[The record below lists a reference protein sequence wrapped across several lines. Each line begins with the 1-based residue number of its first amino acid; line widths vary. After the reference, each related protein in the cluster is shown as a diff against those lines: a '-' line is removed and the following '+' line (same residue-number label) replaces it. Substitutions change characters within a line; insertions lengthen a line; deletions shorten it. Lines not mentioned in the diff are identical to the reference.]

1 MVSPSI
7 EKPGTLVREQPG
19 ALESSRAGGSV
30 WSLWLEKD
38 LTVAVCFALAACVIH
53 FLFNGGYGYFRDE
66 LYYAACGQHL
76 AWGYVDH
83 APLVA
88 VIARL
93 SRTLFGDSLRALR
106 FFPALSSG
114 AKILLTGWIVRE
126 LGGRRFAQ
134 VLAGTAMLL
143 CPIYL
148 TMDNFL
154 SMNAFE
160 PVLWMLCVAIALR
173 IIRTGQ
179 QWLWLLFGLVAGI
192 GILNKHSTLL
202 FGFGFFIA
210 LLVTR
215 QRRLLQNA
223 WIWTGALIALALFLP
238 NLLWEIENHWPTPEI
253 LRNVD
258 QYKNAHVS
266 WLGFIGQQALLIH
279 PLATP
284 MCLAG
289 LWYFL
294 GSREG
299 REYRF
304 LGWTYLFILLQLLI
318 FRGRIY
324 YLAPAY
330 PMFFAAGAVAIESWI
345 EARIRAP
352 LVYPES
358 RSRETLP
365 VNRKE
370 SSLNGSERRHSNW
383 NWKKTV
389 ILAPLAVGGLVAAPL
404 AIPILPLDAA
414 AAYANFWDVNRVRVE
429 IQPSGKLPQLFADM
443 MGWQQQ
449 VDVVARVFH
458 SLPSDDQPKAAIL
471 ARNYGQ
477 AGAIEYFGPSHGL
490 PRPISGHNNYYLWG
504 PQHYTGEVVI
514 SVGIPIEKLRPLFN
528 RIELAATIQNEYA
541 IPEENNVP
549 VYICR
554 EPKMTLQKA
563 WPRLKFYG

>member
-1 MVSPSI
+1 MASPFI
-7 EKPGTLVREQPG
+7 EKQGTLVSEQPG
-19 ALESSRAGGSV
+19 ALESARTGGSV

-38 LTVAVCFALAACVIH
+38 QAVAVCFALTACVVH

-76 AWGYVDH
+76 AWGYVDQ

-88 VIARL
+88 VVARL
-93 SRTLFGDSLRALR
+93 SRMLFGDSLRSLR

-126 LGGRRFAQ
+126 LGGRRYAQ

-173 IIRTGQ
+173 IIRTGRQ
-179 QWLWLLFGLVAGI
+179 HLWLLFGLVAGI

-202 FGFGFFIA
+202 FGFGFFLA
-210 LLVTR
+210 LLATR
-215 QRRLLQNA
+215 QRRLLQNV
-223 WIWTGALIALALFLP
+223 WIWAGALIAVALFLP
-238 NLLWEIENHWPTPEI
+238 NLLWEIHNHWPTPEI

-284 MCLAG
+284 ICLAG

-294 GSREG
+294 WSRQG
-299 REYRF
+299 REFRF
-304 LGWTYLFILLQLLI
+304 LGWTYLFLLLQLLI

-330 PMFFAAGAVAIESWI
+330 PMLFAAGAVAIESWI
-345 EARIRAP
+345 ETRVRAP
-352 LVYPES
+352 LADPES
-358 RSRETLP
+358 QGGTRRDNTSPRSA
-365 VNRKE
+365 
-370 SSLNGSERRHSNW
+370 NW
-383 NWKKTV
+383 NWMKTA
-389 ILAPLAVGGLVAAPL
+389 ILAPLVVGGLIAAPL
-404 AIPILPLDAA
+404 AIPILPLETAV
-414 AAYANFWDVNRVRVE
+414 AYANFWDVNRVRVE
-429 IQPSGKLPQLFADM
+429 IQPSGKLPQFFADM

-449 VDVVARVFH
+449 VDVVAGVFQ
-458 SLPSDDQPKAAIL
+458 SLPADDRPKAAIL
-471 ARNYGQ
+471 TRNYGQ
-477 AGAIEYFGPSHGL
+477 AGAIEYFGPSYGL

-504 PQHYTGEVVI
+504 PQQYTGEVVI
-514 SVGIPIEKLRPLFN
+514 TVGIPIEKLQPLFQH
-528 RIELAATIQNEYA
+528 IELAATIRNDYA
-541 IPEENNVP
+541 IPEENNLP
-549 VYICR
+549 IYICR
-554 EPKMTLQKA
+554 DPKMTLQKA
-563 WPRLKFYG
+563 WPSLKFYG

>member
-7 EKPGTLVREQPG
+7 DKSGTLVREQPG
-19 ALESSRAGGSV
+19 ALASARTGGSV
-30 WSLWLEKD
+30 WSVWLERD
-38 LTVAVCFALAACVIH
+38 QAIAVCFALTACVIH
-53 FLFNGGYGYFRDE
+53 FLFNGGYGFFRDE

-76 AWGYVDH
+76 AWGYVDQ

-88 VIARL
+88 VVARL
-93 SRTLFGDSLRALR
+93 SRILFGDSLRSLR

-126 LGGRRFAQ
+126 LGGRRYAQ
-134 VLAGTAMLL
+134 ILAGTAMLL

-173 IIRTGQ
+173 IIRTGHQ
-179 QWLWLLFGLVAGI
+179 RLWLLFGLIAGI

-202 FGFGFFIA
+202 FGFSIFLA

-215 QRRLLQNA
+215 QRRLLQNV
-223 WIWTGALIALALFLP
+223 WIWAGALLAFLIFLP
-238 NLLWEIENHWPTPEI
+238 NLLWEVENHWPTPEI
-253 LRNVD
+253 LQNVD
-258 QYKNAHVS
+258 HYKNAHVS
-266 WLGFIGQQALLIH
+266 WLGFIGQQALLVH

-284 MCLAG
+284 ICLAG

-294 GSREG
+294 WSREG

-304 LGWTYLFILLQLLI
+304 LGWTYVFLLLQLLI

-330 PMFFAAGAVAIESWI
+330 PMLFAAGAVAIESWI
-345 EARIRAP
+345 SA
-352 LVYPES
+352 LM
-358 RSRETLP
+358 
-365 VNRKE
+365 
-370 SSLNGSERRHSNW
+370 ERRGSNW
-383 NWKKTV
+383 NWIRTA
-389 ILAPLAVGGLVAAPL
+389 ILAPLLFGGIVAAPL
-404 AIPILPLDAA
+404 AIPILPLDTA
-414 AAYANFWDVNRVRVE
+414 AAYANFWDVNRVQVE

-449 VDVVARVFH
+449 VDVVAGVFQ
-458 SLPSDDQPKAAIL
+458 SLPADDQPKAAIL

-477 AGAIEYFGPSHGL
+477 AGAIEYFGPSYGL
-490 PRPISGHNNYYLWG
+490 PRPISAHNNYFLWG
-504 PQHYTGEVVI
+504 PQQYTGEVVI
-514 SVGIPIEKLRPLFN
+514 TVGIKIEKLRPLFN
-528 RIELAATIQNEYA
+528 QIELAATIRNEYA

-554 EPKMTLQKA
+554 QPKTTLQKV
-563 WPRLKFYG
+563 WPSLKFYG

>member
-1 MVSPSI
+1 MVSPSL
-7 EKPGTLVREQPG
+7 EKTGTLGREHPG
-19 ALESSRAGGSV
+19 AVELARAPESI
-30 WSLWLEKD
+30 WSAWLTRD
-38 LTVAVCFALAACVIH
+38 QAIAVYFAFTACVVH

-76 AWGYVDH
+76 AWGYVDQ
-83 APLVA
+83 APLIA
-88 VIARL
+88 VIARV
-93 SRTLFGDSLRALR
+93 SRMMFGDSLRALR
-106 FFPALSSG
+106 FFPALASG
-114 AKILLTGWIVRE
+114 AKIFLTGWIVRE
-126 LGGRRFAQ
+126 LGGRRYAQ

-179 QWLWLLFGLVAGI
+179 QHLWLLFGLVAGI

-202 FGFGFFIA
+202 FGFSFFLA
-210 LLVTR
+210 LLVTP
-215 QRRLLQNA
+215 QRRFLKNV
-223 WIWTGALIALALFLP
+223 WIWAGALVAFLIFLP
-238 NLLWEIENHWPTPEI
+238 NLLWEIKNDWPTPEI

-258 QYKNAHVS
+258 LYKNAHVS

-284 MCLAG
+284 VCLAG

-294 GSREG
+294 GSRQG

-330 PMFFAAGAVAIESWI
+330 PMLFAAGAVAIESWI
-345 EARIRAP
+345 QNRARVP
-352 LVYPES
+352 M
-358 RSRETLP
+358 
-365 VNRKE
+365 
-370 SSLNGSERRHSNW
+370 GQNW
-383 NWKKTV
+383 NWIKTAV
-389 ILAPLAVGGLVAAPL
+389 LTPLAVGGLVAAPL
-404 AIPILPLDAA
+404 AMPILPLDTAA
-414 AAYANFWDVNRVRVE
+414 SYANFWDVNRVRVE
-429 IQPSGKLPQLFADM
+429 VEPSGKLPQFFADM
-443 MGWQQQ
+443 MGWQHQ
-449 VDVVARVFH
+449 VEVVAGVFH
-458 SLPSDDQPKAAIL
+458 SLPVADQSKAAIL

-477 AGAIEYFGPSHGL
+477 AGAIEYFGSSYGL

-504 PQHYTGEVVI
+504 PQQYSGEIVV
-514 SVGIPIEKLRPLFN
+514 SVGIPIEKLQPLFN
-528 RIELAATIQNEYA
+528 HIELATTIQNEYA
-541 IPEENNVP
+541 IPEENDLP
-549 VYICR
+549 IYICR
-554 EPKMTLQKA
+554 EPKLTLLQA
-563 WPRLKFYG
+563 WASLKFYG

>member
-1 MVSPSI
+1 MASPFI
-7 EKPGTLVREQPG
+7 EKQGTLVSEQPG
-19 ALESSRAGGSV
+19 ALESARTGGSV
-30 WSLWLEKD
+30 LSLWLEGD
-38 LTVAVCFALAACVIH
+38 QAVAVCFALTACVVH

-76 AWGYVDH
+76 AWGYVDQ

-88 VIARL
+88 VVARL
-93 SRTLFGDSLRALR
+93 SRMLFGDSLRSLR

-126 LGGRRFAQ
+126 LGGRRYAQ

-179 QWLWLLFGLVAGI
+179 QHLWLLFGLVAGI

-202 FGFGFFIA
+202 FGFGFFLA
-210 LLVTR
+210 LVATR
-215 QRRLLQNA
+215 QRRLLQNV
-223 WIWTGALIALALFLP
+223 WIWAGALIAVALFLP
-238 NLLWEIENHWPTPEI
+238 NMLWEIHNHWPTPEI

-284 MCLAG
+284 ICLAG

-294 GSREG
+294 WSRQG
-299 REYRF
+299 REFRF
-304 LGWTYLFILLQLLI
+304 LGWTYLFLLLQLLI

-330 PMFFAAGAVAIESWI
+330 PMLFAAGAVAIESWI
-345 EARIRAP
+345 ETRVRAP
-352 LVYPES
+352 LAYPES
-358 RSRETLP
+358 QGGTRRDRTAPRSA
-365 VNRKE
+365 
-370 SSLNGSERRHSNW
+370 NW
-383 NWKKTV
+383 NWMKTA
-389 ILAPLAVGGLVAAPL
+389 ILAPLVVGGLVAAPL
-404 AIPILPLDAA
+404 AIPILPLETAV
-414 AAYANFWDVNRVRVE
+414 AYANFWDVNRVRVE
-429 IQPSGKLPQLFADM
+429 IQPSGKLPQFFADM

-449 VDVVARVFH
+449 VDVVAGVFQ
-458 SLPSDDQPKAAIL
+458 SLPADDQPKAAIL
-471 ARNYGQ
+471 TRNYGQ
-477 AGAIEYFGPSHGL
+477 AGAIEYFGPSYGL

-504 PQHYTGEVVI
+504 PQQYAGEVVI
-514 SVGIPIEKLRPLFN
+514 TVGIPMEKLQPLFQH
-528 RIELAATIQNEYA
+528 IELAATIRNDYA
-541 IPEENNVP
+541 IPEENNLP
-549 VYICR
+549 IYICR
-554 EPKMTLQKA
+554 DPKMTLQKA
-563 WPRLKFYG
+563 WPSLKFYG

>member
-1 MVSPSI
+1 MVSPSL
-7 EKPGTLVREQPG
+7 EKTGTLGREHSG
-19 ALESSRAGGSV
+19 ALESARTRGSV
-30 WSLWLEKD
+30 WSAWLERD
-38 LTVAVCFALAACVIH
+38 QVIAVYFAFTACVIH

-76 AWGYVDH
+76 AWGYVDQ
-83 APLVA
+83 APLIA

-93 SRTLFGDSLRALR
+93 SRMMFGDSLRALR
-106 FFPALSSG
+106 FFPALASG

-179 QWLWLLFGLVAGI
+179 QQLWVLFGLVAGI

-202 FGFGFFIA
+202 FGFGFFLA
-210 LLVTR
+210 LLVTP
-215 QRRLLQNA
+215 QRRLLQSV
-223 WIWTGALIALALFLP
+223 WIWAGALLAFAMFLP
-238 NLLWEIENHWPTPEI
+238 NLFWEIKNHWPTPEI

-284 MCLAG
+284 ICLAG

-294 GSREG
+294 CSRKG
-299 REYRF
+299 REYRL

-330 PMFFAAGAVAIESWI
+330 PMLFAAGAVAIESWV
-345 EARIRAP
+345 ENRARAP
-352 LVYPES
+352 LGACQDGVRAPLGACQNKV
-358 RSRETLP
+358 RAPL
-365 VNRKE
+365 
-370 SSLNGSERRHSNW
+370 GQNW
-383 NWKKTV
+383 NWIKTV

-404 AIPILPLDAA
+404 AMPILPLDTAA
-414 AAYANFWDVNRVRVE
+414 SYANFWDVNRVRVE
-429 IQPSGKLPQLFADM
+429 VQPSGKLPQFFADM

-449 VDVVARVFH
+449 VAAVADVFH
-458 SLPSDDQPKAAIL
+458 SLTAADQSKTAIL

-477 AGAIEYFGPSHGL
+477 AGAIEYFGPSYGL

-504 PQHYTGEVVI
+504 PQQYTGEIVVT
-514 SVGIPIEKLRPLFN
+514 VGIPLDKLQPLFN
-528 RIELAATIQNEYA
+528 HIELATTIQNEYA
-541 IPEENNVP
+541 IPEENNLP

-554 EPKMTLQKA
+554 EPKLTLQQA
-563 WPRLKFYG
+563 WPSLKFYG

>member
-1 MVSPSI
+1 MVSPSL
-7 EKPGTLVREQPG
+7 EKTGTLVREPG
-19 ALESSRAGGSV
+19 AQESARAPESV
-30 WSLWLEKD
+30 WSAWLARDE
-38 LTVAVCFALAACVIH
+38 AIAFYFAFAACAVH

-88 VIARL
+88 VIARV
-93 SRTLFGDSLRALR
+93 SRILFGDSLRALR
-106 FFPALSSG
+106 FFPALASG
-114 AKILLTGWIVRE
+114 AKILLTGWIVAE
-126 LGGRRFAQ
+126 LGGRRYAQ
-134 VLAGTAMLL
+134 ILAGTAMLL

-173 IIRTGQ
+173 IIRTGRQ
-179 QWLWLLFGLVAGI
+179 QLWLVFGLVAGI
-192 GILNKHSTLL
+192 AMLNKHSTLL
-202 FGFGFFIA
+202 FGFAFFMG
-210 LLVTR
+210 LLITR

-223 WIWTGALIALALFLP
+223 WIWAGASVALLIFLP

-284 MCLAG
+284 ICLAG

-294 GSREG
+294 GSRQG

-304 LGWTYLFILLQLLI
+304 LGWTYVFLLLQLLL

-324 YLAPAY
+324 YLAPIY
-330 PMFFAAGAVAIESWI
+330 PMLFAAGSVAIESWI
-345 EARIRAP
+345 DGRMPARQSDERAP
-352 LVYPES
+352 LAARQQES
-358 RSRETLP
+358 ALP
-365 VNRKE
+365 G
-370 SSLNGSERRHSNW
+370 NGSNRLW
-383 NWKKTV
+383 AKAA
-389 ILAPLAVGGLVAAPL
+389 ILAPIAVGGLIAAPL
-404 AIPILPLDAA
+404 AMPILPLDTA
-414 AAYANFWDVNRVRVE
+414 AAYANFWDVNSVRVE
-429 IQPSGKLPQLFADM
+429 VQPSGKLPQFFADM
-443 MGWQQQ
+443 MGWPHQ
-449 VDVVARVFH
+449 VEVVAGVFH
-458 SLPSDDQPKAAIL
+458 SLPAADQAKAAIL

-477 AGAIEYFGPSHGL
+477 AGAIEYFGPSYGL

-504 PQHYTGEVVI
+504 PQHYTGEVVVT
-514 SVGIPIEKLRPLFN
+514 VGMPIETLQKLFHHV
-528 RIELAATIQNEYA
+528 ELAATIQNDYA
-541 IPEENNVP
+541 IPEENNLP

-554 EPKMTLQKA
+554 EPKLTLQQA
-563 WPRLKFYG
+563 WPSLKFYG

>member
-7 EKPGTLVREQPG
+7 DKSGTLVREQPG
-19 ALESSRAGGSV
+19 ALESARTGGSI
-30 WSLWLEKD
+30 WSVWLERD
-38 LTVAVCFALAACVIH
+38 QAIAVCFALTACVIH

-76 AWGYVDH
+76 AWGYVDQ

-88 VIARL
+88 VVARL
-93 SRTLFGDSLRALR
+93 SRMLFGDSLRSLR

-126 LGGRRFAQ
+126 LGGRRYAQ
-134 VLAGTAMLL
+134 ILAGTAMLL

-179 QWLWLLFGLVAGI
+179 QRLWLLFGLVAGI

-202 FGFGFFIA
+202 FGFSFFLA

-223 WIWTGALIALALFLP
+223 WIWAGALLAFVIFLP

-253 LRNVD
+253 LQNVD
-258 QYKNAHVS
+258 HYKNAHVS
-266 WLGFIGQQALLIH
+266 WLGFIGQQALLVH

-284 MCLAG
+284 ICLAG

-294 GSREG
+294 WSRDG

-304 LGWTYLFILLQLLI
+304 LGWTYVFLLLQLLI

-330 PMFFAAGAVAIESWI
+330 PMLFAAGAVAIESWI
-345 EARIRAP
+345 TA
-352 LVYPES
+352 L
-358 RSRETLP
+358 T
-365 VNRKE
+365 
-370 SSLNGSERRHSNW
+370 ERRGSNW
-383 NWKKTV
+383 NWIRTA
-389 ILAPLAVGGLVAAPL
+389 ILAPLLFGGIVAAPL
-404 AIPILPLDAA
+404 AIPILPLDKA
-414 AAYANFWDVNRVRVE
+414 AAYANFWDVNRVQVE
-429 IQPSGKLPQLFADM
+429 IQPSGKLPQFFADM

-449 VDVVARVFH
+449 VDVVAGVFQ
-458 SLPSDDQPKAAIL
+458 SLPADEQTKVAIL

-477 AGAIEYFGPSHGL
+477 AGAIEYFGPSYGL
-490 PRPISGHNNYYLWG
+490 PRPISAHNNYFLWG
-504 PQHYTGEVVI
+504 PQQYTGEVVI
-514 SVGIPIEKLRPLFN
+514 TVGIRIEKLRPLFN
-528 RIELAATIQNEYA
+528 QIELAATIRNEYA

-554 EPKMTLQKA
+554 QPKTTLQKV
-563 WPRLKFYG
+563 WPSLKFYG

>member
-1 MVSPSI
+1 MASPSL
-7 EKPGTLVREQPG
+7 EKQGTLVREQAG
-19 ALESSRAGGSV
+19 ALESARTGGSV

-38 LTVAVCFALAACVIH
+38 QAVTVCFALTACVIH

-76 AWGYVDH
+76 AWGYVDQ

-88 VIARL
+88 VVARL
-93 SRTLFGDSLRALR
+93 SRMLFGDSLRSLR

-114 AKILLTGWIVRE
+114 AKILLAGWIVGE
-126 LGGRRFAQ
+126 LGGRRYAQ

-160 PVLWMLCVAIALR
+160 PVLWMLCVVIVLR

-179 QWLWLLFGLVAGI
+179 QHLWLLFGFVAGI

-202 FGFGFFIA
+202 FGFGFFLA
-210 LLVTR
+210 LVVTR
-215 QRRLLQNA
+215 QRRLLHNI
-223 WIWTGALIALALFLP
+223 WIWAGALIAVALFLP
-238 NLLWEIENHWPTPEI
+238 NLLWEIDNHWPTPEI

-284 MCLAG
+284 ICLAG

-294 GSREG
+294 GSRQG
-299 REYRF
+299 REFRF
-304 LGWTYLFILLQLLI
+304 LGWTYLFLVLQLLV

-330 PMFFAAGAVAIESWI
+330 PMLFAAGAVAIESWI
-345 EARIRAP
+345 EARARAL
-352 LVYPES
+352 LVYPGSRRGARQLDS
-358 RSRETLP
+358 RSAY
-365 VNRKE
+365 
-370 SSLNGSERRHSNW
+370 W
-383 NWKKTV
+383 NWMKTA
-389 ILAPLAVGGLVAAPL
+389 ILAPLVVGGIVAAPL
-404 AIPILPLDAA
+404 AIPILPLETA
-414 AAYANFWDVNRVRVE
+414 AAYADFWDVNRVRVE
-429 IQPSGKLPQLFADM
+429 IQPSGKLPQFFADM

-449 VDVVARVFH
+449 VDVVAGVFQ
-458 SLPSDDQPKAAIL
+458 SLPAGDRTKVAIL

-477 AGAIEYFGPSHGL
+477 AGAIEYFGRSYGL

-504 PQHYTGEVVI
+504 PQQYTGEVVI
-514 SVGIPIEKLRPLFN
+514 TVGIPMEKLRPLFN
-528 RIELAATIQNEYA
+528 HIELAATIRSDYA
-541 IPEENNVP
+541 IPEENNLPIYV
-549 VYICR
+549 CR

-563 WPRLKFYG
+563 WPSLKFYG

>member
-7 EKPGTLVREQPG
+7 DKTATLVREQPG
-19 ALESSRAGGSV
+19 ALESARAGGSV
-30 WSLWLEKD
+30 WSMWLEKD
-38 LTVAVCFALAACVIH
+38 LAIAVCFALTACVIH
-53 FLFNGGYGYFRDE
+53 FLFNGRYGYFRDE
-66 LYYAACGQHL
+66 LYYAACGQRL

-126 LGGRRFAQ
+126 LGGRRYAQ

-143 CPIYL
+143 CPVYL

-179 QWLWLLFGLVAGI
+179 QRLWLLFGLVAGI

-202 FGFGFFIA
+202 FGFGFFLA

-215 QRRLLQNA
+215 QRHLLQNV

-238 NLLWEIENHWPTPEI
+238 NLLWEVENYWPTPEI

-266 WLGFIGQQALLIH
+266 WLGFIGQQALLVH

-284 MCLAG
+284 ICLAG
-289 LWYFL
+289 LWYL
-294 GSREG
+294 LRSREG
-299 REYRF
+299 GEYRF
-304 LGWTYLFILLQLLI
+304 LGWTYLFILFQLLI

-330 PMFFAAGAVAIESWI
+330 PMLFAAGAVAIESWI
-345 EARIRAP
+345 NARVSAP
-352 LVYPES
+352 LVYAES
-358 RSRETLP
+358 RRGA
-365 VNRKE
+365 R
-370 SSLNGSERRHSNW
+370 LNGSGHRSSNW
-383 NWKKTV
+383 NWMKTA

-404 AIPILPLDAA
+404 AVPMLPLDAA

-477 AGAIEYFGPSHGL
+477 AGAIEYFGPSYGL
-490 PRPISGHNNYYLWG
+490 PHPISGHNNYYLWG
-504 PQHYTGEVVI
+504 PQQYTGEVVI
-514 SVGIPIEKLRPLFN
+514 SVGIPIEKLQPLFN
-528 RIELAATIQNEYA
+528 HIELAATIQNEYA
-541 IPEENNVP
+541 IPEENNLP

-563 WPRLKFYG
+563 WPLLKFYG